1 MEKGVEHF
9 GYNNYYRSYY
19 ISYAH
24 GDSFVCEQSKA
35 SNEYSNAQIS
45 KQNVDLVNKILDVH
59 LENGAY
65 DKDKLYNSLSKFYDE
80 VIINEYQETPDS
92 PICLSI
98 QIIDYETKW
107 YNNKQYITTDVILRK
122 LDVANV

>member
-1 MEKGVEHF
+1 MDIITIIGAIIYLMLMGIVF
-9 GYNNYYRSYY
+9 LMLTGIVLY
-19 ISYAH
+19 
-24 GDSFVCEQSKA
+24 VSKA

-107 YNNKQYITTDVILRK
+107 YNNKQYMTTDVILRK

>member
-1 MEKGVEHF
+1 MDIIIIVGVIIYLMLI
-9 GYNNYYRSYY
+9 GVVLYVNK
-19 ISYAH
+19 
-24 GDSFVCEQSKA
+24 V

-59 LENGAY
+59 LEDGAY
-65 DKDKLYNSLSKFYDE
+65 DKDKLHNSLSKFYDE
-80 VIINEYQETPDS
+80 VIINEYQETPYS

-122 LDVANV
+122 LDVDKV

>member
-1 MEKGVEHF
+1 MDIITIIGAIIYLMLTGIVL
-9 GYNNYYRSYY
+9 Y
-19 ISYAH
+19 
-24 GDSFVCEQSKA
+24 VSKA

-80 VIINEYQETPDS
+80 V
-92 PICLSI
+92 
-98 QIIDYETKW
+98 
-107 YNNKQYITTDVILRK
+107 NKQSSF
-122 LDVANV
+122 

>member
-1 MEKGVEHF
+1 MDIITIIGTIIYLMLTGIVLYVLT
-9 GYNNYYRSYY
+9 GIVLY
-19 ISYAH
+19 
-24 GDSFVCEQSKA
+24 VCKV